1 LQTKKKREE
10 RHEQAT
16 KSLVATALAHFVN
29 DGTLYIFPMLYPILI
44 KSYGLSQPLVGSLAS
59 LTSLFAIAAAPFVG
73 RRSDRSQNYGYM
85 MTLGIVLMAFGI
97 LGYAF
102 SVIYLRGFDLFLT
115 LLPSTLLVGVGSSF
129 YHPLAASILDSKWDA
144 SSRGRAMGINGS
156 MGSLGVTLYP
166 IITVAL
172 VVALTIPSIAILA
185 LVSFASAV
193 IVLKLMSN
201 TSSVPSSENSISILH
216 GEEEEE
222 EKEGTDDRENATTTK
237 EKGEVE
243 IRRKRRRDSI
253 SFKIL
258 LPTIAALTVV
268 SFVRGLVQ
276 GVIVFLPTYLQI
288 DRHVDYA
295 YLGLAI
301 AIMPAM
307 GILSQPSFGYV
318 SDRLGRRLALAIS
331 GIGLAAS
338 FLLFLSVQN
347 VVLGEIFLALFGLF
361 NFTSF
366 PLVLGLATEISPE
379 GAKTIASSIVWGVG
393 TTGGGALGPILVA
406 ILALPSA
413 LGSLGASF
421 YALTLLTLISVAILP
436 FVPRPAR
443 RKN

>member
-1 LQTKKKREE
+1 MQTKKKRE

-85 MTLGIVLMAFGI
+85 MTLGIVLMALGI

-193 IVLKLMSN
+193 IVLKLMS
-201 TSSVPSSENSISILH
+201 SSSSEPSSEDSISILH
-216 GEEEEE
+216 GEEEE
-222 EKEGTDDRENATTTK
+222 EKEGTDDRESATTTK

-338 FLLFLSVQN
+338 FLLFLSVQS

-406 ILALPSA
+406 ILALPGA